1 MASTSAASA
10 AAATES
16 RPPIDRLIAG
26 GAAGALS
33 RFTTAPI
40 DRVKLLI
47 QVNATSY
54 RGGAPIP
61 TLNPSSAWSVA
72 SRIAKE
78 EGAVA
83 LWRGTGAAVVRIL
96 PYSATTFAVFPA
108 YVDALNAAFGVRGDD
123 VSSGRTVA
131 ARFLA
136 GALAGSGRRGGKG
149 EKGGKGGNASRLT
162 SIFDV
167 DGAMLG
173 GAAAGALQ
181 AAATSD
187 PRMAAFLQAH
197 GGQQRGQDEWT

>member
-1 MASTSAASA
+1 VRVGASA
-10 AAATES
+10 PLGLEATPREAEM
-16 RPPIDRLIAG
+16 AG
-26 GAAGALS
+26 GAAERAVHEPAVIGAES
-33 RFTTAPI
+33 PRCEMQ
-40 DRVKLLI
+40 RR
-47 QVNATSY
+47 Y
-54 RGGAPIP
+54 
-61 TLNPSSAWSVA
+61 
-72 SRIAKE
+72 E
-78 EGAVA
+78 ED
-83 LWRGTGAAVVRIL
+83 LRAA
-96 PYSATTFAVFPA
+96 
-108 YVDALNAAFGVRGDD
+108 
-123 VSSGRTVA
+123 A
-131 ARFLA
+131 ARAGQEQRGLPVPPESNQAPPPRMQLPGLLAPRAAAPPPPPRDPAGA